1 MVRNKRRLFLVLMML
16 SIVFGLSNMTIEEV
30 DVSEKIRNIK
40 EKQWECMVDAICHVE
55 SRGDDN
61 ARSRVSS
68 AAGRFQM
75 LRIYVDEVNRI
86 SGKKIYSYNDR
97 FNPVKAREMFD
108 IYQGY
113 YNPERDIDK
122 AIILH
127 RGKKSWKYIREVKNE
142 MSKRN

>member
-1 MVRNKRRLFLVLMML
+1 MVKNKRRLFLVLMML

-30 DVSEKIRNIK
+30 DASEKIRNIK

-61 ARSRVSS
+61 ARSRRSS

-75 LRIYVDEVNRI
+75 LRVYVDEVNRI
-86 SGKKIYSYNDR
+86 SGKKKYTYRDR
-97 FNPVKAREMFD
+97 YNPVKAREMFD

-113 YNPERDIDK
+113 YNPEKDIDK